1 MKKQL
6 IAGAASLA
14 LAAMPVVGA
23 FAADP
28 AEVVDTLTVTVDES
42 CTFDHDGTGGAYTK
56 AMEPGALDTAFA
68 TSSFKAM
75 CNNGAGY
82 TVSAVFTSLAHT
94 GNAGDAITYS
104 AETPTAGSGT
114 WTAQIDGGANIA
126 ATNGVLLNTN
136 SQDPAAG
143 TPVTVIYK
151 VSLNDD
157 QAQGTYRGTA
167 TYTLTQKS

>member
-42 CTFDHDGTGGAYTK
+42 CTFDHDGTGGSYTK
-56 AMEPGALDTAFA
+56 AMEPGALDSAFA

-82 TVSAVFTSLAHT
+82 TVSAVFTSLAHLT
-94 GNAGDAITYS
+94 NAGTAITYS

-114 WTAQIDGGANIA
+114 WTAQIEGGANIA
-126 ATNGVLLNTN
+126 ATNGVLMNTN
-136 SQDPAAG
+136 QQDPVGG
-143 TPVTVIYK
+143 TTATVIYK

>member
-23 FAADP
+23 FATDP
-28 AEVVDTLTVTVDES
+28 ADVVDTLTVTVDES
-42 CTFDHDGTGGAYTK
+42 CTFDHDGTGGSYTK
-56 AMEPGALDTAFA
+56 AMEPGALDSEFA

-75 CNNGAGY
+75 CNNGKGY
-82 TVSAVFTSLAHT
+82 TVSAEFTSLAHLS
-94 GNAGDAITYS
+94 NAGDAITYS
-104 AETPTAGSGT
+104 ASDPSAGSGT
-114 WTAQIDGGANIA
+114 WTAQISGGANIA
-126 ATNGVLLNTN
+126 ASNGVLLNT
-136 SQDPAAG
+136 STQDPAAG
-143 TPVTVIYK
+143 TSVTVIYK
-151 VSLNDD
+151 VGLHSD